1 MVNILLDTNVV
12 SEAMRRDP
20 DAGVMSWL
28 ETHEE
33 NCFLSAMTLG
43 EIAKGLELL
52 DSTPK
57 KRRLANAFADLQQS
71 LEGRILDF
79 DRSVALRWAALT
91 GTWQRKGRR
100 LSVMDSMIEATALH
114 WDLTLAT
121 RNTRDFA
128 EVRTINPWLK

>member
-20 DAGVMSWL
+20 DAGVLSWL
-28 ETHEE
+28 ETHEAD
-33 NCFLSAMTLG
+33 CFLSSITLG
-43 EIAKGLELL
+43 EMAKGLELL
-52 DSTPK
+52 DSTTK
-57 KRRLANAFADLQQS
+57 KRRLTKAFAELQQA

-79 DRSVALRWAALT
+79 DRAVALRWATLT

-114 WDLTLAT
+114 WGMPLAT

>member
-28 ETHEE
+28 ENHEAD
-33 NCFLSAMTLG
+33 CFLSAITLG

-52 DSTPK
+52 DSTAK
-57 KRRLANAFADLQQS
+57 KRRLSKAFADLQQS

-79 DRSVALRWAALT
+79 DRSVALRWATLT

-114 WDLTLAT
+114 WNMPLAT